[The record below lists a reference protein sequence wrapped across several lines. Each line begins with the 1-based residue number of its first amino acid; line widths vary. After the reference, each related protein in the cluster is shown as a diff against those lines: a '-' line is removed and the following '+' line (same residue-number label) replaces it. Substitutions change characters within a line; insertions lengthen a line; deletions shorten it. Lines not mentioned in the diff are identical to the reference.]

1 MIKAYHPRLGDP
13 VPVPH
18 DLSGAKEGAS
28 RGTKTVWRAGLGL
41 WKHERSQYLRQD
53 QDEIPGFWIC

>member
-18 DLSGAKEGAS
+18 DLSGAEEGAS
-28 RGTKTVWRAGLGL
+28 HGTKTVWRAGLGL
-41 WKHERSQYLRQD
+41 WKHEL
-53 QDEIPGFWIC
+53 